1 MKHIFDFKMVFTN
14 IPKLLQYLPT
24 TLEIAV
30 IAYFASLIVGFLV
43 ALVKIKKT
51 KVLYQIVSFYVSFCR
66 GTPIIVQLYATY
78 FGIPMVLQLINAR
91 FGTHLTSSFIPNIIF
106 ALTALSLNDAAYSS
120 EYIRASIESVEAGQ
134 REAAH
139 SIGMS
144 SWQTLRRIV
153 IPEAMVVALPSLG
166 NSFINMIKNT
176 SLAFTCAVLALTAGG
191 QLIAGRSY
199 RYFEMYISLAI
210 VYWVITFV
218 LSRVFGLAEKRMRRN
233 EKEVERHAGNP
244 RPAKELPQA

>member
-91 FGTHLTSSFIPNIIF
+91 FGTHLSSSFIPNIIF
-106 ALTALSLNDAAYSS
+106 AKNEEGQKLANAVDGALRTLKENGKLNEISQKWLGYD
-120 EYIRASIESVEAGQ
+120 
-134 REAAH
+134 
-139 SIGMS
+139 
-144 SWQTLRRIV
+144 
-153 IPEAMVVALPSLG
+153 VV
-166 NSFINMIKNT
+166 
-176 SLAFTCAVLALTAGG
+176 
-191 QLIAGRSY
+191 R
-199 RYFEMYISLAI
+199 
-210 VYWVITFV
+210 
-218 LSRVFGLAEKRMRRN
+218 
-233 EKEVERHAGNP
+233 
-244 RPAKELPQA
+244 

>member
-1 MKHIFDFKMVFTN
+1 MSSIFDVKLIFTN
-14 IPKLLQYLPT
+14 IPKLLPYLPK
-24 TLEIAV
+24 TLEIALSAYV
-30 IAYFASLIVGFLV
+30 ISLIIGFLV

-78 FGIPMVLQLINAR
+78 FGIPMILQIINAR
-91 FGTHLTSSFIPNIIF
+91 FGTSFSSSFIPNIAF
-106 ALTALSLNDAAYSS
+106 ALTALALNDAAYSS
-120 EYIRASIESVEAGQ
+120 EYIRASIESVEQGQ

-139 SIGMS
+139 SIGMTT
-144 SWQTLRRIV
+144 WQTLRRIV
-153 IPEAMVVALPSLG
+153 IPEALVVALPSLG
-166 NSFINMIKNT
+166 NSFISMIKNT
-176 SLAFTCAVLALTAGG
+176 SLAFTCAVIELTAGG

-218 LSRVFGLAEKRMRRN
+218 LSRVFGIVEKRMKCN
-233 EKEVERHAGNP
+233 EREVALHD
-244 RPAKELPQA
+244 